1 MITTGFKFIDE
12 MNCLNSGNLISI
24 QGNCMQT
31 EQFVISLMQ
40 GILDHNDGYVL
51 LLQKHNFD
59 YFTGSIFN
67 EYSATSDN
75 TLVKDRISKDLIL
88 PRGSLFNDAELL
100 QKSLSAWLGM
110 EKFKHL
116 QDKKLLAIITPIY
129 KLRHDIT
136 EEEATL
142 ILKDA
147 AQMLNV
153 PVICW
158 QKDSSD
164 ILLAADM
171 TFKLSAV
178 NGYKEPID
186 IEAVNPSGNTVLQI
200 QANTSSLKYIEH
212 LKECQKLWFYEE
224 KDNEQ

>member
-1 MITTGFKFIDE
+1 MKEIKIIAPVKKPEDIPEFCKNTRCRRFYVYYDKF
-12 MNCLNSGNLISI
+12 MNGNF
-24 QGNCMQT
+24 
-31 EQFVISLMQ
+31 EYVEEFV
-40 GILDHNDGYVL
+40 N
-51 LLQKHNFD
+51 
-59 YFTGSIFN
+59 
-67 EYSATSDN
+67 
-75 TLVKDRISKDLIL
+75 ISKQC
-88 PRGSLFNDAELL
+88 GA
-100 QKSLSAWLGM
+100 
-110 EKFKHL
+110 KFFINFK
-116 QDKKLLAIITPIY
+116 
-129 KLRHDIT
+129 HDIT

-147 AQMLNV
+147 AQILNV

-200 QANTSSLKYIEH
+200 QANISSLKYTEH
-212 LKECQKLWFYEE
+212 LKDCQKLWFYEE
-224 KDNEQ
+224 KIK

>member
-1 MITTGFKFIDE
+1 MIKTGFIFVDE
-12 MNCLNSGNLISI
+12 LNCLNSGDLISI

-40 GILDHNDGYVL
+40 GILDRNDGYVL
-51 LLQKHNFD
+51 LLQKRNFD

-75 TLVKDRISKDLIL
+75 ALVKDRISKDRIL

-110 EKFKHL
+110 DKFKHL

-147 AQMLNV
+147 AQILNV

-200 QANTSSLKYIEH
+200 QANTSSLKYTEH
-212 LKECQKLWFYEE
+212 LKDYQKLWFYEE